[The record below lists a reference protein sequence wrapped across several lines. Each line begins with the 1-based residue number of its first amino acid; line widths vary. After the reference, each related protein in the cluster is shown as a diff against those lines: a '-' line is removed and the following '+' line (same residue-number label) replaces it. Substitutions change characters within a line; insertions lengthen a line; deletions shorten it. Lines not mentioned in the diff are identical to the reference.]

1 MAAVDSSRP
10 ETRSLQGFEE
20 VRAVLR
26 EFPQF
31 EVVLD
36 VSAVAFRL
44 RGIVESNLENASEL
58 HVTGIPNGT
67 PLSQVALLFLGRH
80 GISDS
85 LLSLTLQLDAKGAS
99 NGEAVAIYESK
110 TDAANAELELNGLS
124 FPDDSSKGLKVR
136 RLREHQSS
144 STRPNEGRPWPVRSY
159 EGYRKVFE
167 GVYCPTNAKDDIEK
181 KDGPHPPEM
190 SRRLYV
196 ANIPKSKTQ
205 PEILE
210 YFRRCFLGV
219 TDVILYAYPGSER
232 SRGFCFVEF
241 SSVKCAMIA
250 KEAIVAS
257 RPWGCNVVAD
267 WADPEYEPDEEVM
280 KTVKVLYLKNIA
292 STTTENDIRRAIE
305 MRGVQ
310 VERVKVIRDFGF
322 VHFVT
327 RGRAEA
333 ALEVCKDLEL
343 HGQRLQVC
351 WAKPPPDK
359 HMREEVLRNR
369 ERRMWCFQAARGD
382 GCCTQHSLFGSDPLH
397 TSGYQLN
404 APSCRFAGCT
414 GNRGRGDY

>member
-1 MAAVDSSRP
+1 MLEAPLLLHIS
-10 ETRSLQGFEE
+10 
-20 VRAVLR
+20 
-26 EFPQF
+26 
-31 EVVLD
+31 
-36 VSAVAFRL
+36 
-44 RGIVESNLENASEL
+44 GIS
-58 HVTGIPNGT
+58 NGT
-67 PLSQVALLFLGRH
+67 SLGQLALLFLGPDE
-80 GISDS
+80 SSES
-85 LLSLTLQLDAKGAS
+85 LLCLTLQVDSKGS
-99 NGEAVAIYESK
+99 SSGEAIAMYGSK
-110 TDAANAELELNGLS
+110 TDAINAELELSGLTLR
-124 FPDDSSKGLKVR
+124 DDGAKALKIR
-136 RLREHQSS
+136 RVSHGQSS
-144 STRPNEGRPWPVRSY
+144 LSARGGSGENRPGTGSWPVRSF

-167 GVYCPTNAKDDIEK
+167 GVYCPKSVKDEIDKRET
-181 KDGPHPPEM
+181 PHPPEM

-210 YFRRCFLGV
+210 YFQRCFLGV

-280 KTVKVLYLKNIA
+280 KNVKVLYLKNIA
-292 STTTENDIRRAIE
+292 ATTTENDIRRAIE

-322 VHFVT
+322 VHFIT

-333 ALEVCKDLEL
+333 ALEVCKDLVL

-382 GCCTQHSLFGSDPLH
+382 GCCSQNPLFAPEHLH
-397 TSGYQLN
+397 TSGYQLD
-404 APSCRFAGCT
+404 APSCRFTGCS